1 MPWNKTLRDH
11 SRDQHAFL
19 SPSNYHW
26 LNYSEEKLKEVYRIS
41 RLARFRGTKL
51 HDLAAELID
60 CKISLPKKR
69 KTFNMYVNDGIRYDM
84 RTEEELRYSEYCYGT
99 ADSIIDHD
107 ILRIHDLKTGKT
119 PASFKQL
126 EVYTA
131 LYFLQNDY
139 RPGDWEVELRIYQNN
154 ERIITSPRPE
164 DILPIMDKIV
174 LFCDIL
180 AEMDEEEE
188 DYALLS

>member
-1 MPWNKTLRDH
+1 MQWRKTLRDH
-11 SRDQHAFL
+11 TNDQHAFL

-26 LNYSEEKLKEVYRIS
+26 LNYSVDKLREVYRIS

-60 CKISLPKKR
+60 CRVTLPQKH
-69 KTFNMYVNDGIRYDM
+69 KTLNMYVNDGIKYRM
-84 RTEEELRYSEYCYGT
+84 NTEVHLSYSKYCYGT
-99 ADSIIDHD
+99 ADALSNHD
-107 ILRIHDLKTGKT
+107 ILRIHDLKTGKI

-126 EVYTA
+126 EVYVA
-131 LYFLQNDY
+131 LYLLEQDIK
-139 RPGDWEVELRIYQNN
+139 PGDIESEIRIYQND

-164 DILPIMDKIV
+164 DILPIMDKII

-180 AEMDEEEE
+180 SEMDEEEE
-188 DYALLS
+188 EYELL

>member
-1 MPWNKTLRDH
+1 MPWRKTLRDH
-11 SRDQHAFL
+11 SKDQHAFL

-26 LNYSEEKLKEVYRIS
+26 LNYSVDKLKEVYRIS
-41 RLARFRGTKL
+41 RLARLRGTKM

-60 CKISLPKKR
+60 CKIALPKKQ
-69 KTFNMYVNDGIRYDM
+69 KTFNMYVNDGIKYRM
-84 RTEEELRYSEYCYGT
+84 KTEVELKYSEYCYGT
-99 ADSIIDHD
+99 ADSMADYD

-131 LYFLQNDY
+131 IYFLQNGY
-139 RPGDWEVELRIYQNN
+139 RPSDLEVELRLYQNN
-154 ERIITSPRPE
+154 ERIITKPRPD

-174 LFCDIL
+174 LFSDIL
-180 AEMDEEEE
+180 AEVDEEEE
-188 DYALLS
+188 DYAILS